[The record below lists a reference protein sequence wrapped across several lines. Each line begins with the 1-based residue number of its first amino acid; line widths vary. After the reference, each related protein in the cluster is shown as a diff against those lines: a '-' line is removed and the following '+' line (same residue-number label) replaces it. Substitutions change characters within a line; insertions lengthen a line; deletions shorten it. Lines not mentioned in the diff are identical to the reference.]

1 MKKKT
6 YNSKKFLLPES
17 ARSMACYHGKVMEDG
32 IMKLTIHDCK
42 GSIQLHNDL
51 NDAVQIQEAVDKLEI
66 LAKGIYAL
74 QFFILRNYSKN
85 MINENLR
92 YSASHRN
99 NGTGKRS
106 SRND

>member
-6 YNSKKFLLPES
+6 YNIKKFLVPDS

-51 NDAVQIQEAVDKLEI
+51 NDKEQVKEALAKLET
-66 LAKGIYAL
+66 LAAGVYEL
-74 QFFILRNYSKN
+74 QFFIAKNYLKN
-85 MINENLR
+85 NDTATK
-92 YSASHRN
+92 YT
-99 NGTGKRS
+99 GT
-106 SRND
+106 